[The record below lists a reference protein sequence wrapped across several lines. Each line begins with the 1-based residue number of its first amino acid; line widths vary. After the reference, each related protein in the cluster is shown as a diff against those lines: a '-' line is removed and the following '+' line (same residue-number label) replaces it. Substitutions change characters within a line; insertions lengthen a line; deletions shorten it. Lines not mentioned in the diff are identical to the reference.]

1 MILLF
6 RLLFA
11 ALCNRFRSRA
21 SLEAE
26 ALLLR
31 HQLGV
36 LYRRK
41 PKRVR
46 LSGFDRATLVW
57 LLRLWP
63 ELRKS
68 VVIVQPETVVR
79 CDLSST
85 PTVLDPASNSAFV
98 GPCPL
103 RRL

>member
-68 VVIVQPETVVR
+68 LVIVHPE
-79 CDLSST
+79 L
-85 PTVLDPASNSAFV
+85 
-98 GPCPL
+98 
-103 RRL
+103 